1 MSLRTQPTHWISAGC
16 GLASL
21 VIALTS
27 GCASHADRG
36 AAIGGLGGAGVGA
49 LIGEASGHGV
59 EGALLGAAVGALGGA
74 AIGNTADQRDAEI
87 RARMGRQMS
96 GAVSTGDVVA
106 MVQSGVSEE
115 VIATHIRT
123 NGVQQRVQA
132 GDLIT
137 LRNQGV
143 SDYLINTMQTAQV
156 GGVAAVQPVGY
167 AQPVYAQPAT
177 VIVEEHYGPP
187 VFIGGPRYCRPR
199 HYCPPPRGGWSVG
212 VSGPLR

>member
-1 MSLRTQPTHWISAGC
+1 MIWRRWLVP
-16 GLASL
+16 GLL
-21 VIALTS
+21 LLTAT

-49 LIGEASGHGV
+49 LIGEASGHGA
-59 EGALLGAAVGALGGA
+59 EGALLGAAVGALGGS
-74 AIGNTADQRDAEI
+74 AIGSSMDARDAEI

-143 SDYLINTMQTAQV
+143 SDYLINTMQTAPV
-156 GGVAAVQPVGY
+156 GGAVAVQPAGY
-167 AQPVYAQPAT
+167 AQPVYTQPST
-177 VIVEEHYGPP
+177 VIVQEHYGPP
-187 VFIGGPRYCRPR
+187 VYCGPPR
-199 HYCPPPRGGWSVG
+199 HYWHRPHYHCPPPRSGFSVEIGGH
-212 VSGPLR
+212 RHRH

>member
-1 MSLRTQPTHWISAGC
+1 MTWRRWLVP
-16 GLASL
+16 GLLLLA
-21 VIALTS
+21 AT

-49 LIGEASGHGV
+49 LIGEASGHGA
-59 EGALLGAAVGALGGA
+59 EGALLGAAVGALGGS
-74 AIGNTADQRDAEI
+74 AIGNSMDARDAEI

-143 SDYLINTMQTAQV
+143 SDYLINTMQTASV
-156 GGVAAVQPVGY
+156 GGAVAVQPAGY
-167 AQPVYAQPAT
+167 AQPVYAPPPT
-177 VIVEEHYGPP
+177 VIVEERVYGPP
-187 VFIGGPRYCRPR
+187 GPYYWRRP
-199 HYCPPPRGGWSVG
+199 HYHCPPPRPGFSVEIGGH
-212 VSGPLR
+212 RH

>member
-1 MSLRTQPTHWISAGC
+1 V
-16 GLASL
+16 LA
-21 VIALTS
+21 A

-49 LIGEASGHGV
+49 LIGGASGHGP
-59 EGALLGAAVGALGGA
+59 EGALLGAAVGALGGS
-74 AIGNTADQRDAEI
+74 AIGNSADRREEQM
-87 RARMGRQMS
+87 RAQMARQSS
-96 GAVSTGDVVA
+96 GAVSAGDVVA

-143 SDYLINTMQTAQV
+143 SDYLINAMQTAPV
-156 GGVAAVQPVGY
+156 GGVAAVQPAGY
-167 AQPVYAQPAT
+167 VQPVYAQPAA

-187 VFIGGPRYCRPR
+187 MFFGPPRYYGRPR
-199 HYCPPPRGGWSVG
+199 HYCPPPRAGFSVG
-212 VSGPLR
+212 ISGPLR

>member
-1 MSLRTQPTHWISAGC
+1 MKRFGSPLLLISFA
-16 GLASL
+16 LA
-21 VIALTS
+21 

-49 LIGEASGHGV
+49 LIGEASGHGA

-74 AIGNTADQRDAEI
+74 AIGNTHDQREAEM

-96 GAVSTGDVVA
+96 GAVTAGDVVA

-123 NGVQQRVQA
+123 NGVQQRVQP

-143 SDYLINTMQTAQV
+143 SDYLINAMQTAPV
-156 GGVAAVQPVGY
+156 GGAVAVQPGY

-177 VIVEEHYGPP
+177 VIVQEHYGPP
-187 VFIGGPRYCRPR
+187 VVYGPPR
-199 HYCPPPRGGWSVG
+199 HYWRPHYHCPPPRPGFSVEIGGH
-212 VSGPLR
+212 RHRH